1 MDKAFENLTKEQLIS
16 LLKESQIQLSNQEVQ
31 ISKQEVQVTNLKTL
45 VDKLNRMLFGSKK
58 EKFIKEPVDSNQLQL
73 SFEELAATDEAAT
86 DLSVKETITYERR
99 KNANHTGR
107 NKLPDDLPVTEV
119 VIEPTESTEG
129 LVKISEERTE
139 ILELAPAKFF
149 KLVLIRPKY
158 AKPNGE
164 GVLIGDLPS
173 RPIEKC
179 LAGNTLLAS
188 ILINKYVDHLP
199 LYRQQQIFKR
209 SGITI
214 APSTIDGWVSQLGT
228 LLEPLYDA
236 MINVVK
242 QNGYL
247 QADETPTR
255 VLDKSKKGECHRG
268 YYWVYHSP
276 PKRMVVFD
284 YQRGRNKEA
293 PHKILENFEGYLQ
306 TDGYASYAQ
315 YHNKKAVTHLACWAH
330 ARRYFDQALIQ
341 DKVRAEH
348 ALEQIQQLY
357 AIERGLRES
366 SVEERKER
374 RLEKALPIINEL
386 GKWIGEHNKLVLP
399 KSPIGKAF
407 MYCINLWDS
416 LQNYLNNGELLID
429 NNLIE
434 NTIRPNALGRKNYLF
449 AGSDEGAKRSAMFY
463 SFTGTCKLHGVN
475 PMEWLTEVLNQI
487 ADHKVNKLYEL
498 FPQNLKLDTKA
509 SPY

>member
-1 MDKAFENLTKEQLIS
+1 MDQALENHSKEQLIS
-16 LLKESQIQLSNQEVQ
+16 LLKERESQ
-31 ISKQEVQVTNLKTL
+31 ISKQEVQVTKYENEVISLKIL

-58 EKFIKEPVDSNQLQL
+58 EKFIKEPVDSSQLSL
-73 SFEELAATDEAAT
+73 SFEELAQKDLLATEQ
-86 DLSVKETITYERR
+86 LVKETITYERR
-99 KNANHTGR
+99 KNESHKGR
-107 NKLPDDLPVTEV
+107 NKLPDDLPVHEV

-129 LVKISEERTE
+129 MVKIGEERTE

-158 AKPNGE
+158 ALGNGE
-164 GVLIGDLPS
+164 GVLIGEMPS

-209 SGITI
+209 SGIKI

-228 LLEPLYDA
+228 LLEPLYNA
-236 MINVVK
+236 MVNVVK
-242 QNGYL
+242 NDGYL

-255 VLDKSKKGECHRG
+255 VLDKNKKGECHRG

-293 PHKILENFEGYLQ
+293 PRKILDDFQGYLQ
-306 TDGYASYAQ
+306 TDGYACYAQ
-315 YHNKKAVTHLACWAH
+315 YHNKKGVTHLACWAH
-330 ARRYFDQALIQ
+330 ARRYFDQALDQ
-341 DKVRAEH
+341 DRVRAEY
-348 ALEQIQQLY
+348 ALERIQKLY
-357 AIERGLRES
+357 AIERELNEGSLEN
-366 SVEERKER
+366 RKEQ
-374 RLEKALPIINEL
+374 RLLRSLPIINEL
-386 GKWIGEHNKLVLP
+386 GKWIGEQNKQVLP

-407 MYCINLWDS
+407 LYSINLWDS
-416 LQNYLNNGELLID
+416 LQNYLYNGELLID

-434 NTIRPNALGRKNYLF
+434 NSIRPNALGRKNYLF
-449 AGSDEGAKRSAMFY
+449 AGSDEGAKRTAMFY
-463 SFTGTCKLHGVN
+463 TFMGTCKLHNVD
-475 PMEWLTEVLNQI
+475 PMAWLTTVLERI
-487 ADHKVNKLYEL
+487 ADHKVNKLHEL
-498 FPQNLKLDTKA
+498 FPQNLML
-509 SPY
+509 PE